1 MRLVYHRHI
10 ERGIFTMFKLKIMP
24 ILLTAAASALVLF
37 GGWLIYHQVAFAA
50 PLAKAVDQIEGI
62 ASSETPIID
71 TDRITFPLT
80 LTAGADLKHVYETI
94 AEQSK
99 SVAQS
104 RDIQLDIANTSSNA
118 KLDQLWSSSLFKVAE
133 AMEHKNYSTIPE
145 TLKALADEHS
155 GVKAVTD
162 MDDTNV
168 YITLKDGTAT
178 KYIVLPRVAAQLE
191 VSSYA

>member
-1 MRLVYHRHI
+1 
-10 ERGIFTMFKLKIMP
+10 MFKLRIMP

-62 ASSETPIID
+62 ASSETPIMD

-94 AEQSK
+94 VKQSK

-104 RDIQLDIANTSSNA
+104 RDIQLDIANTGSNA

-133 AMEHKNYSTIPE
+133 AMEHKNYSAIPE

-155 GVKAVTD
+155 GVEAITD
-162 MDDTNV
+162 IDDSNI